1 MNKAVNWNIL
11 DDDITKITE
20 IKRVKK
26 MLLAYASKTG
36 NIKRAITKLLDYIKE
51 INQDNLTTIKTFEI
65 KTGEEL
71 IKKNCILFTYTTGIG
86 EIPQEIDKFII
97 NNINNIKGVICSGNK
112 NWGLNYCKASD
123 LIFEKFNLKTLFKF
137 ELAGNKHDIK
147 TLATKII
154 SCNDISI
161 NSNNNTIQK

>member
-1 MNKAVNWNIL
+1 
-11 DDDITKITE
+11 
-20 IKRVKK
+20 

-36 NIKRAITKLLDYIKE
+36 NIKRAITKLLDYIKVID
-51 INQDNLTTIKTFEI
+51 INQENSKRTILTIETFEN

-97 NNINNIKGVICSGNK
+97 NNINKIKGVICSGNK
-112 NWGLNYCKASD
+112 NWGLNYCKACD

-137 ELAGNKHDIK
+137 ELAGNTHDIK

-161 NSNNNTIQK
+161 NINNNK

>member
-1 MNKAVNWNIL
+1 
-11 DDDITKITE
+11 
-20 IKRVKK
+20 

-36 NIKRAITKLLDYIKE
+36 NIKRAITKLLDYIKVID
-51 INQDNLTTIKTFEI
+51 INQENSKRTILTIETFEI

-97 NNINNIKGVICSGNK
+97 NNINKIKGVICSGNK
-112 NWGLNYCKASD
+112 NWGLNYCKACD

-137 ELAGNKHDIK
+137 ELAGNTHDIK

-161 NSNNNTIQK
+161 NINNNK

>member
-1 MNKAVNWNIL
+1 
-11 DDDITKITE
+11 
-20 IKRVKK
+20 

-36 NIKRAITKLLDYIKE
+36 NIKRAITKLLDYIKVID
-51 INQDNLTTIKTFEI
+51 INQENSKRTILTIDTLEI

-97 NNINNIKGVICSGNK
+97 NNINKIKGVICSGNK
-112 NWGLNYCKASD
+112 NWGLNYCKACD

-137 ELAGNKHDIK
+137 ELAGNTHDIK

-161 NSNNNTIQK
+161 NINNNK

>member
-1 MNKAVNWNIL
+1 
-11 DDDITKITE
+11 
-20 IKRVKK
+20 

-51 INQDNLTTIKTFEI
+51 ISQDPSKQKIAINELSTTKETKYLTTIETFEI

-97 NNINNIKGVICSGNK
+97 NNINKIKGVICSGNK
-112 NWGLNYCKASD
+112 NWGLNYCKACD

-137 ELAGNKHDIK
+137 ELAGNTHDIK

-161 NSNNNTIQK
+161 NSKNNTIQK

>member
-1 MNKAVNWNIL
+1 
-11 DDDITKITE
+11 
-20 IKRVKK
+20 

-51 INQDNLTTIKTFEI
+51 ISQDPSKQKIAINELSTTIETFEI

-97 NNINNIKGVICSGNK
+97 NNINHIKGVIGSGNK
-112 NWGLNYCKASD
+112 NWGLNYCKACD

-137 ELAGNKHDIK
+137 ELAGNTHDIK

-161 NSNNNTIQK
+161 NINNNK

>member
-1 MNKAVNWNIL
+1 
-11 DDDITKITE
+11 
-20 IKRVKK
+20 

-36 NIKRAITKLLDYIKE
+36 NIKRAITKLLDYIKVID
-51 INQDNLTTIKTFEI
+51 INQENSKRTILTIETFEI

-97 NNINNIKGVICSGNK
+97 NNINKIKGVICSGNK
-112 NWGLNYCKASD
+112 NWGLNYCKACD

-137 ELAGNKHDIK
+137 ELSGNTHDIK

-161 NSNNNTIQK
+161 NINNNK

>member
-1 MNKAVNWNIL
+1 
-11 DDDITKITE
+11 
-20 IKRVKK
+20 

-51 INQDNLTTIKTFEI
+51 ISQDPSKQKIAINELSTTKETKYLTTIETFEI

-97 NNINNIKGVICSGNK
+97 NNIM
-112 NWGLNYCKASD
+112 
-123 LIFEKFNLKTLFKF
+123 
-137 ELAGNKHDIK
+137 
-147 TLATKII
+147 
-154 SCNDISI
+154 
-161 NSNNNTIQK
+161 